1 MYSQTAVCRA
11 FLIHS
16 AQILPKPAHF
26 GYISAI
32 CCHRGGV
39 FPSEASFAI
48 HQAKIMSR
56 MSAWEC
62 FKRIFCHRRHEE
74 NASLRYPATAD
85 MRRTHHGE
93 ITPSPTSG
101 ERIMVKSCPCR
112 NVENS
117 PWWNPA
123 PAGHFGACLGEI
135 TQKPCPPEA
144 VASTGASELR
154 STMASSRPRIKL
166 PTRRPFSSRL
176 RYPRVFCY
184 TRLREAFISTLQR
197 VNRTRTVVLIASLLF
212 FIFDGT
218 IRNEKK
224 FEVAHSRTA

>member
-16 AQILPKPAHF
+16 AQILPKQAYF
-26 GYISAI
+26 EYILAI
-32 CCHRGGV
+32 FCHRGGI
-39 FPSEASFAI
+39 FPYKAPFGI
-48 HQAKIMSR
+48 HQAKILPQ
-56 MSAWEC
+56 MSAWES
-62 FKRIFCHRRHEE
+62 FRRIFCHRRHEE
-74 NASLRYPATAD
+74 DASLRYPATAD

-112 NVENS
+112 NLENS

-144 VASTGASELR
+144 VAPTGASELR

-166 PTRRPFSSRL
+166 PTRRPSFSRL
-176 RYPRVFCY
+176 RYPRSFV
-184 TRLREAFISTLQR
+184 
-197 VNRTRTVVLIASLLF
+197 
-212 FIFDGT
+212 
-218 IRNEKK
+218 IR
-224 FEVAHSRTA
+224 A